1 MMRKFLLAV
10 ATFGAMLAVTGHEST
25 AKADDPPAKKV
36 VEIKL
41 GTLAPRD
48 SAWGGVFRAWAKA
61 VKEESGGT
69 VELTWFFNAQQGDET
84 EMIGKSR
91 SKQMAG
97 GAFTATGLSAIF
109 PSVIALQMPG
119 LFDNWD
125 QLDKVRNDPDTRAKL
140 EKGIEDGG
148 FKILGWGDV
157 GIGHIMFRPDNGK
170 GDPVKPDIRTPENLK
185 AYNTFY
191 ISGDAIGSTFLQ
203 KVGVAAP
210 KTLSVPA
217 ILPGLSNR
225 EKGAID
231 VITAP
236 AIAAEQLQWAP
247 QVTHVL
253 DMPVGFGIGG
263 LVMNK
268 DIFNG
273 LPAEAKAAL
282 QKTGKNA
289 GELLTGRIRGIDKD
303 AWARALK
310 DKKVITP
317 TDAEKALWAAKFKET
332 RVQLKAD
339 GKVNG
344 EIWDSVVKAAGKQ

>member
-1 MMRKFLLAV
+1 MMRKFVLSLVTLGTMV
-10 ATFGAMLAVTGHEST
+10 ALSGHEST
-25 AKADDPPAKKV
+25 ARADDAPAKKPI
-36 VEIKL
+36 EIKL

-48 SAWGGVFRAWAKA
+48 SAWGTVFRAWSKA
-61 VKEESGGT
+61 LKEESGGT
-69 VELTWFFNAQQGDET
+69 VELTWFFNAQQGDEV
-84 EMIGKSR
+84 EMIGKAR

-125 QLDKVRNDPDTRAKL
+125 QLDKVRNNPETRAKL

-157 GIGHIMFRPDNGK
+157 GIGHVMFRPDNGK
-170 GDPVKPDIRTPENLK
+170 GDPVKPDIRTPESLK

-191 ISGDAIGSTFLQ
+191 ISGDAISSSFLQ

-210 KTLSVPA
+210 KALSVPA
-217 ILPGLSNR
+217 ILPALSNR

-231 VITAP
+231 VITTP

-263 LVMNK
+263 LVVNK

-273 LPAEAKAAL
+273 LPPEAKAAFL
-282 QKTGKNA
+282 KTGKNA
-289 GELLTGRIRGIDKD
+289 GELLTGRIRGMDRD

-310 DKKVITP
+310 DKKVVTP
-317 TDAEKALWAAKFKET
+317 SAEEKGQWQAKFKET
-332 RVQLKAD
+332 REKLKAD
-339 GKVNG
+339 GKVNA
-344 EIWDSVVKAAGKQ
+344 EIFDAVVKGAGK